1 MFSLQD
7 KNIAS
12 NTIKSYVKGIKA
24 FISWL
29 YKENYIFEDLSAK
42 LALPKAEKK
51 VINVL
56 TDNEIKKLFSVFNTK
71 TFVGIRNYCICAL
84 MLDSG
89 LRKNEVVRM
98 QLSDLHI
105 AENYVIVKGKGNK
118 QRIVPLG
125 LKSQKYLVK
134 YMVMRPAFV
143 VSKALFL
150 TKNYEPIKQGTI
162 DKEFKKLKKVFLTRR
177 IYPHLLRHTFATRYL
192 ENGGNIYA
200 LQQILG
206 HSSLDMVQKYVHLT
220 QSKNAVYFTNF
231 SPLDNIS

>member
-1 MFSLQD
+1 
-7 KNIAS
+7 
-12 NTIKSYVKGIKA
+12 
-24 FISWL
+24 
-29 YKENYIFEDLSAK
+29 
-42 LALPKAEKK
+42 
-51 VINVL
+51 
-56 TDNEIKKLFSVFNTK
+56 
-71 TFVGIRNYCICAL
+71 

>member
-177 IYPHLLRHTFATRYL
+177 I
-192 ENGGNIYA
+192 
-200 LQQILG
+200 
-206 HSSLDMVQKYVHLT
+206 
-220 QSKNAVYFTNF
+220 
-231 SPLDNIS
+231 